1 MQGDRLVPWV
11 FLACDHRSDPWS
23 WCLLGFCTEEDPR
36 QQLIE
41 SPGQAGQGILGSLDA
56 SWTNLAVA
64 DL

>member
-1 MQGDRLVPWV
+1 MQGERLVPWV

-41 SPGQAGQGILGSLDA
+41 SPGQAGQGVLGS
-56 SWTNLAVA
+56 
-64 DL
+64 